1 MSADAQL
8 LRRLQALEESA
19 LHQERLVVRL
29 DEVVREQADLIAS
42 LQRALGALEAR
53 VVLALESEDPEE
65 GVVD

>member
-1 MSADAQL
+1 MSADLAL

-19 LHQERLVVRL
+19 LHQERLVERL
-29 DEVVREQADLIAS
+29 DEVVREQAGRLER

-53 VVLALESEDPEE
+53 VVLALEGEDPEE

>member
-19 LHQERLVVRL
+19 LHQERLVERL

>member
-1 MSADAQL
+1 MSADPQL

-19 LHQERLVVRL
+19 LHQERLVERL
-29 DEVVREQADLIAS
+29 DEVVREQAEYIER

-53 VVLALESEDPEE
+53 IETALEGEDPEE

>member
-19 LHQERLVVRL
+19 LHQERLVERL
-29 DEVVREQADLIAS
+29 DEVVREQADQIER
-42 LQRALGALEAR
+42 LQRALGSLEAR
-53 VVLALESEDPEE
+53 VALALEAEDPEE

>member
-1 MSADAQL
+1 VSADAPL

-19 LHQERLVVRL
+19 LHQERLVERL